1 MWLAM
6 DTSGDVASVAV
17 GLAGL
22 TPKAQAVTVGAR
34 KHAGALVPMIDDCI
48 ARAKVRSPTGLRG
61 VLITDGPGSF
71 TGLRVS
77 ASVAKAM
84 VLTHGLQF
92 RVAPSLLVLAA
103 GAAPRPA
110 GPILSV
116 LDALRGELY
125 AAVYGFN
132 GGGVE
137 TLLPPTVT
145 TPEQLTSEVTP
156 MRIAGITGVLTF
168 ERLERLSRLLSAP
181 VLSAPSETA
190 PILLSL
196 ISIGGALTSVQDP
209 RHWEPE
215 YGRPAEAQRK
225 WEERHGRPL
234 PPAPGRPG

>member
-22 TPKAQAVTVGAR
+22 TPKAQAITVGAR
-34 KHAGALVPMIDDCI
+34 KHASALVPMIDDVI
-48 ARAKVRSPTGLRG
+48 ARVKVKSPSGLRG
-61 VLITDGPGSF
+61 VLVTDGPGSF

-77 ASVAKAM
+77 ASVAKAI

-92 RVAPSLLVLAA
+92 RVAPSLLVVAA

-110 GPILSV
+110 GPILAV

-125 AAVYGFN
+125 AAVYGFS

-137 TLLPPTVT
+137 TFLPPTVM
-145 TPEQLTSEVTP
+145 TPEQLEAEVGP
-156 MRIAGITGVLTF
+156 MGIRGISGVLPL
-168 ERLERLSRLLSAP
+168 ERLERLSRLLSTP

-190 PILLSL
+190 PVLLSL
-196 ISIGGALTSVQDP
+196 ISVGGALTSVQDP

-225 WEERHGRPL
+225 WEERNGRPL
-234 PPAPGRPG
+234 SPAPGRPG

>member
-1 MWLAM
+1 MGLAM

-22 TPKAQAVTVGAR
+22 TPKAQAITVGAR

-48 ARAKVRSPTGLRG
+48 TRAKVTSPAGLRG
-61 VLITDGPGSF
+61 VLVTDGPGSF

-103 GAAPRPA
+103 GARPRPA

-137 TLLPPTVT
+137 TFLPPTVM
-145 TPEQLTSEVTP
+145 TPEQLAAEVAP
-156 MRIAGITGVLTF
+156 MGIKGVTGVLPL
-168 ERLERLSRLLSAP
+168 ERLERLERLLSVP
-181 VLSAPSETA
+181 IIEAPSETA
-190 PILLSL
+190 PVLLSL
-196 ISIGGALTSVQDP
+196 ISVGGALTSVQDP

-234 PPAPGRPG
+234 SPAPGRPG

>member
-22 TPKAQAVTVGAR
+22 TPKAQAITVGAR
-34 KHAGALVPMIDDCI
+34 KHAGALVPMIDDVI
-48 ARAKVRSPTGLRG
+48 ARAKVTSPAKLRG

-92 RVAPSLLVLAA
+92 RMAPSLLVLAA
-103 GAAPRPA
+103 GARPRPM

-125 AAVYGFN
+125 AAVYGFS

-137 TLLPPTVT
+137 TFLPPTVM
-145 TPEQLTSEVTP
+145 TPEQLADEVGP
-156 MRIAGITGVLTF
+156 LRVSGMTGVLPL
-168 ERLERLSRLLSAP
+168 ERLERLSRLVSAP
-181 VLSAPSETA
+181 VLAAPAETA
-190 PILLSL
+190 PVLLSL
-196 ISIGGALTSVQDP
+196 ISVGGALTSVQDA

-225 WEERHGRPL
+225 WEERNGRPL
-234 PPAPGRPG
+234 SPAPGRPG

>member
-22 TPKAQAVTVGAR
+22 TPKAQAITVGAR
-34 KHAGALVPMIDDCI
+34 KHAGALVPMIDDVI
-48 ARAKVRSPTGLRG
+48 ARAKVTSPAGLRG
-61 VLITDGPGSF
+61 VLVTDGPGSF

-103 GAAPRPA
+103 GATPRPT

-125 AAVYGFN
+125 AAVYGFS
-132 GGGVE
+132 GGEVE
-137 TLLPPTVT
+137 TLLPPTVM
-145 TPEQLTSEVTP
+145 TPEQLVDEVGP
-156 MRIAGITGVLTF
+156 MRIQGVTGVLPL

-190 PILLSL
+190 PVLLSL
-196 ISIGGALTSVQDP
+196 ISVGGALTSVQDP

-225 WEERHGRPL
+225 WEERNGRPL
-234 PPAPGRPG
+234 SPPPGRLG